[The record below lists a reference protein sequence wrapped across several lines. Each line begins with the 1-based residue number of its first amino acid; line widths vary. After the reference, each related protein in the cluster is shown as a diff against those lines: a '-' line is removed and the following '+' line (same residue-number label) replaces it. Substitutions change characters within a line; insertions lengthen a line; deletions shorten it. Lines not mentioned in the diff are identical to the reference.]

1 MGGGGMRSEGT
12 DRPTAFWVDVTTGET
27 ARDKQLDLTID
38 AVSYKLECAMAEI
51 EKTFCTGLDRQ
62 ASRELAASL
71 LASTALKLHRTHH
84 PDAHRTMLR
93 QCLDLHPDLE
103 PERRILQNGLE
114 RAWSAVRALRRQL
127 LALYAIAVLLT
138 LACIAALFA
147 LP

>member
-1 MGGGGMRSEGT
+1 MRSEGT
-12 DRPTAFWVDVTTGET
+12 DRPTAFWVDVITGET

-51 EKTFCTGLDRQ
+51 EKTFCTGLDRE

-103 PERRILQNGLE
+103 PERRILQDVID
-114 RAWSAVRALRRQL
+114 RAWSEVRSPRRQL
-127 LALYAIAVLLT
+127 LAFYAIAGALS
-138 LACIAALFA
+138 LACAAGICA
-147 LP
+147 LH